1 MPKTFLKKTGG
12 WTEIK
17 SIFVKKTTGWA
28 EVKNVFLKKTT
39 GWVKVFTKLSL
50 PDTTTAPS
58 IRTTNTGSGTIYDGP
73 VATSPQYLNADLF
86 GKDGVYTNYTSI
98 FGRKFTRGS
107 TSSALTRTTIV
118 NDDRFTSAG
127 GVTTAMRTACD
138 EQYLFYEL
146 TVQNGSA
153 ANEIYPISPAI
164 KMIKNFPSLIDCGW
178 TESEEVGTQL
188 GFDYSLENYYYNS
201 VEPGSSYIRWWRSTS
216 TNPGG
221 TLIKQETITD
231 TTTGTPSS
239 TSRTGTS
246 YYTPTS
252 SDIGYYI
259 VAEIIAV
266 SSYTRHNG
274 YTDNYSLASFPT
286 DGVIGSA
293 LTFSNVRVKD
303 YYDQKGLDNR
313 DRWPTGTLNQYTG
326 QLSGYDSN
334 TTIRIRYRVFNYDTL
349 RYYKPS
355 TGALQAD
362 TPAGEAAAWDSWN
375 SDGSGNGYISN
386 VSVNGTI
393 ATFYDYFDLS
403 SNFFNGGG
411 SGPTWWLEVELSA
424 LRGGPRVYYNNS
436 NLIPEIHYI
445 SKRIDP
451 TVSVSPSTV
460 ATNSNVTI
468 SGTFAGFPATP
479 STNAYP
485 RQYIIY
491 YGDGNNSGYLP
502 AGEWANGTLNPTY
515 SNTWSYSNTGT
526 YTVTV
531 RAVPHGEDAT
541 ATVTVANLK
550 TAPTITSVSSGL
562 EGAPVTAFYN
572 GGSGPFY
579 QMYWTTASSLSPTAQ
594 YTPDASGSSS
604 SQLTDNTG
612 PTNASSTYYM
622 YIRSVQTAGE
632 TSVGPSTL
640 ASAWSSGYPF
650 TVTSSAVSQI
660 SAPTARATNTFSTST
675 VKYLDSITWS
685 SGTYNNAASIT
696 SVLLYSTS
704 TSNLV
709 SPTGNTLSSFRTAN
723 PYTITPSD
731 PAGTPYVFSVRD
743 TVVGVNGTTYYFFG
757 NQITSANA
765 DAVAFSY
772 GSATSSAGGWTASVN
787 SGTQTGATYSYVSA
801 TAGSGTVNSSTGA
814 VTASGLTSGQS
825 STITIN
831 KAVSG
836 YNTAST
842 TVSGTALTVTTYTL
856 SYSANG
862 GSTTP
867 SSQTGAQG
875 DSITLAAN
883 AGTRSGFSFGGWN
896 IGGTTYSGGGTYT
909 FGSANATATAIWT
922 PVFVT
927 PTWNGT
933 LPGWTSGSNFQRIT
947 TAPANYKWGWTNG
960 TFSFSGSTTTSRGW
974 NWEVRQTASSSG
986 THQSGSPSYWTYTTS
1001 NDTYTSVQGTFR
1013 PYLISSARGDVT
1025 YSTASRFG
1033 RVQPYIFGTDGNEY
1047 QGPFTG
1053 FI

>member
-1 MPKTFLKKTGG
+1 MPKTFIRKTGG

-28 EVKNVFLKKTT
+28 EVKNVFLKKTS
-39 GWVKVFTKLSL
+39 GWVKVFTKASL

-58 IRTTNTGSGTIYDGP
+58 IRTTNTSGVGDQYDGP
-73 VATSPQYLNADLF
+73 VATSPQFLNADLF

-107 TSSALTRTTIV
+107 TSSATSRTTIV
-118 NDDRFTSAG
+118 NSDRFTSAG

-164 KMIKNFPSLIDCGW
+164 KMIKSYPATISFGW
-178 TESEEVGTQL
+178 NEGESVGTQL
-188 GFDYSLENYYYNS
+188 AFNYSLENYYYNS
-201 VEPGSSYIRWWRSTS
+201 IEPGSSYIRWWRSTN

-266 SSYTRHNG
+266 SSYTRHEG
-274 YTDNYSLASFPT
+274 YTDNYSLGSFPT

-293 LTFSNVRVKD
+293 LTFSNVAVKD
-303 YYDQKGLDNR
+303 YYDQEGLDNR

-334 TTIRIRYRVFNYDTL
+334 TTIRIRYRVYNYDTGL
-349 RYYKPS
+349 YWKPS
-355 TGALQAD
+355 TGTQTTAS
-362 TPAGEAAAWDSWN
+362 AAWDSWN

-386 VSVNGTI
+386 VTVNGTV
-393 ATFYDYFDLS
+393 ATFSDYFDLS
-403 SNFFNGGG
+403 STPFNGGG

-436 NLIPEIHYI
+436 DLIPEIHYI

-460 ATNSNVTI
+460 GTNANVTI

-515 SNTWSYSNTGT
+515 SNTWSYSSTGT

-579 QMYWTTASSLSPTAQ
+579 QMYWTTASSLSPTVQ

-612 PTNASSTYYM
+612 PTSASSTYYM

-660 SAPTARATNTFSTST
+660 SAPTARATNTFSTSI

-685 SGTYNNAASIT
+685 AGTYNNAASVT

-704 TSNLV
+704 SSNLV
-709 SPTGNTLSSFRTAN
+709 AGQTGNTLSSFRTAN
-723 PYTITPSD
+723 PYTIVPSD
-731 PAGTPYVFSVRD
+731 PAGTPYIFAVRD
-743 TVVGVNGTTYYFFG
+743 TVVGTNGTTYYFFG

-772 GSATSSAGGWTASVN
+772 GSATSSAGGWSASIN
-787 SGTQTGATYSYVSA
+787 SGAQTGATYSYVSA

-842 TVSGTALTVTTYTL
+842 TASGTALTVTTYTL

-867 SSQTGAQG
+867 TSQTGAQG

-896 IGGTTYSGGGTYT
+896 IGGTTYSGGGSYT

-922 PVFVT
+922 AVFVT

-933 LPGWTSGSNFQRIT
+933 MPGWTAGSNFQRIT
-947 TAPANYKWGWTNG
+947 SGTANYKWSWTNG
-960 TFSFSGSTTTSRGW
+960 TFSFSGSIGSSRGW
-974 NWEVRQTASSSG
+974 NFNGPNSTQLSAGTARG
-986 THQSGSPSYWTYTTS
+986 TSLYKTYTTT
-1001 NDTYTSVQGTFR
+1001 NDTYTTVQGVSR
-1013 PYLISSARGDVT
+1013 PYLVSSLRGDVT
-1025 YSTASRFG
+1025 YNANPRYGSI
-1033 RVQPYIFGTDGNEY
+1033 QPYQFGTDGNEY
-1047 QGPFTG
+1047 TGPWTAG
-1053 FI
+1053 I

>member
-1 MPKTFLKKTGG
+1 MPKTFLKKSAG

-17 SIFVKKTTGWA
+17 SIFVKKTTGWT

-73 VATSPQYLNADLF
+73 VATSPQYLNSDLF
-86 GKDGVYTNYTSI
+86 GKDGVYTNYTAI

-146 TVQNGSA
+146 TVQNGSSS
-153 ANEIYPISPAI
+153 NEIYPISPAI
-164 KMIKNFPSLIDCGW
+164 KMIKSYPALINCGW

-188 GFDYSLENYYYNS
+188 GFDYSIENYYYNS
-201 VEPGSSYIRWWRSTS
+201 IEPSSSYIRWWRSSS

-266 SSYTRHNG
+266 SSYTRHEG
-274 YTDNYSLASFPT
+274 YADNFSLASFPT

-293 LTFSNVRVKD
+293 LTFSNVAVKD
-303 YYDQKGLDNR
+303 YYDKNGLDNR
-313 DRWPTGTLNQYTG
+313 GNWPTGTLNQYTG

-334 TTIRIRYRVFNYDTL
+334 TVLRIRYRVYNYNTGL
-349 RYYKPS
+349 YWKPS
-355 TGALQAD
+355 TGTQTTASN
-362 TPAGEAAAWDSWN
+362 AWDSWN

-386 VSVNGTI
+386 VSVSGNV

-403 SNFFNGGG
+403 SDFFNGGG
-411 SGPTWWLEVELSA
+411 GVPATWWLEVELSA
-424 LRGGPRVYYNNS
+424 VRGGPRVYYVN
-436 NLIPEIHYI
+436 PYETFYI

-451 TVSVSPSTV
+451 TVSVIPSTV
-460 ATNSNVTI
+460 GTNSNVTI
-468 SGTFAGFPATP
+468 SGTFSGFPASP

-502 AGEWANGTLNPTY
+502 AGEWGYGTLNPTY

-531 RAVPHGEDAT
+531 RPVPYGEDAT
-541 ATVTVANLK
+541 ATVTVANI
-550 TAPTITSVSSGL
+550 P
-562 EGAPVTAFYN
+562 
-572 GGSGPFY
+572 
-579 QMYWTTASSLSPTAQ
+579 
-594 YTPDASGSSS
+594 
-604 SQLTDNTG
+604 
-612 PTNASSTYYM
+612 
-622 YIRSVQTAGE
+622 
-632 TSVGPSTL
+632 
-640 ASAWSSGYPF
+640 
-650 TVTSSAVSQI
+650 SQI

-685 SGTYNNAASIT
+685 SGTYTNASSVS
-696 SVLLYSTS
+696 SVLLYSTN

-709 SPTGNTLSSFRTAN
+709 APGGNTSSAFRTAN
-723 PYTITPSD
+723 PYTIQTSD
-731 PAGTPYVFSVRD
+731 PAGTPYVFAVRD
-743 TVVGVNGTTYYFFG
+743 TVVGTNGTTYYFYS
-757 NQITSANA
+757 NQITSALA

-772 GSATSSAGGWTASVN
+772 GTSTSASGGWTASVN
-787 SGTQTGATYSYVSA
+787 SGTQSGATYSYVSA
-801 TAGSGTVNSSTGA
+801 TAGSGSVNSSTGA
-814 VTASGLTSGQS
+814 VTASGLSSSQS
-825 STITIN
+825 STITVN

-836 YNTAST
+836 YNTASAT
-842 TVSGTALTVTTYTL
+842 ATGTASAAANLTAPSIFNVVKSGSNYLVYFSGGSGPFYQVWWQTSAGTPTTTGFDASSSSSPITITNLTATAGSTYYFSARSVSSAGNTGSGPSTTISSWSGQYAYTEPSATPPPAITSGPSISWASGNNFTL
-856 SYSANG
+856 SATASNATNLEFEVQFANNNG
-862 GSTTP
+862 GPALSTQTFFFGA
-867 SSQTGAQG
+867 STGGGTTGAQQY
-875 DSITLAAN
+875 SWARTRVRAN
-883 AGTRSGFSFGGWN
+883 NSSTGLSS
-896 IGGTTYSGGGTYT
+896 
-909 FGSANATATAIWT
+909 
-922 PVFVT
+922 
-927 PTWNGT
+927 
-933 LPGWTSGSNFQRIT
+933 
-947 TAPANYKWGWTNG
+947 
-960 TFSFSGSTTTSRGW
+960 SFSAYTGW
-974 NWEVRQTASSSG
+974 A
-986 THQSGSPSYWTYTTS
+986 
-1001 NDTYTSVQGTFR
+1001 
-1013 PYLISSARGDVT
+1013 
-1025 YSTASRFG
+1025 
-1033 RVQPYIFGTDGNEY
+1033 
-1047 QGPFTG
+1047 
-1053 FI
+1053 

>member
-1 MPKTFLKKTGG
+1 MPKTFIRKTGG

-28 EVKNVFLKKTT
+28 EVKNVFLKKTS
-39 GWVKVFTKLSL
+39 GWVKVFTKASL

-58 IRTTNTGSGTIYDGP
+58 IRTTNTSGVGDQYDGP
-73 VATSPQYLNADLF
+73 VATSPQFLNADLF

-107 TSSALTRTTIV
+107 TSSATSRTTIV
-118 NDDRFTSAG
+118 NSDRFTSAG

-164 KMIKNFPSLIDCGW
+164 KMIKSYPATISFGW
-178 TESEEVGTQL
+178 NEGESVGTQL
-188 GFDYSLENYYYNS
+188 AFNYSLENYYYNS
-201 VEPGSSYIRWWRSTS
+201 IEPGSSYIRWWRSTN

-252 SDIGYYI
+252 LDIGYYI

-266 SSYTRHNG
+266 SSYTRHEG
-274 YTDNYSLASFPT
+274 YTDNYSLGSFPT

-293 LTFSNVRVKD
+293 LTFSNVTVKD
-303 YYDQKGLDNR
+303 YYDQEGLDNR

-334 TTIRIRYRVFNYDTL
+334 TTIRIRYRVYNYDTGL
-349 RYYKPS
+349 YWKPS
-355 TGALQAD
+355 TGTQTTAS
-362 TPAGEAAAWDSWN
+362 AAWDSWN
-375 SDGSGNGYISN
+375 SDGSGNGYISD
-386 VSVNGTI
+386 VTVNGTV
-393 ATFYDYFDLS
+393 ATFSDYFDLS
-403 SNFFNGGG
+403 STPFNGGG

-436 NLIPEIHYI
+436 DLIPEIHYI

-460 ATNSNVTI
+460 STNANVTI

-515 SNTWSYSNTGT
+515 SNTWSYSSTGT

-612 PTNASSTYYM
+612 PTSASSTYYM

-660 SAPTARATNTFSTST
+660 SAPTARATNTFSTSI

-685 SGTYNNAASIT
+685 AGTYNNASTIT

-704 TSNLV
+704 SSNLV
-709 SPTGNTLSSFRTAN
+709 AGQTGNTLSSFRTAN
-723 PYTITPSD
+723 PYTIVPSD
-731 PAGTPYVFSVRD
+731 PAGTPYIFAVRD
-743 TVVGVNGTTYYFFG
+743 TVVGTNGTTYYFFG

-772 GSATSSAGGWTASVN
+772 GLATSSAGGWSASIN
-787 SGTQTGATYSYVSA
+787 SGAQTGATYSYVSA

-825 STITIN
+825 STITVN

-842 TVSGTALTVTTYTL
+842 TASGTALTVTTYTL

-867 SSQTGAQG
+867 TSQTGAQG

-896 IGGTTYSGGGTYT
+896 IGGTTYSGGGSYT

-922 PVFVT
+922 AVFVT

-933 LPGWTSGSNFQRIT
+933 MPGWTAGSNFQRIT
-947 TAPANYKWGWTNG
+947 SGTANYKWSWTNG
-960 TFSFSGSTTTSRGW
+960 TFSFSGSIGSSRGW
-974 NWEVRQTASSSG
+974 NFNGPNSTQLSAGTARG
-986 THQSGSPSYWTYTTS
+986 TSLYKSYTTT
-1001 NDTYTSVQGTFR
+1001 NDTYTTVQGVSR
-1013 PYLISSARGDVT
+1013 PYLVSSLRGDVT
-1025 YSTASRFG
+1025 YNANPRYGSI
-1033 RVQPYIFGTDGNEY
+1033 QPYQFGTDGNEY
-1047 QGPFTG
+1047 NGPWTAG
-1053 FI
+1053 I